1 MTDGAFSPLPETAK
15 IKNGGNPKMKN
26 QVQNENEIRN
36 YLMFSEFEMSDIDY
50 DVTFNIVD
58 IDFYF
63 ETVTVAIT
71 DNGRITQDT
80 YQLMKDKDGRFYFEY
95 GRFYEQ

>member
-1 MTDGAFSPLPETAK
+1 
-15 IKNGGNPKMKN
+15 MKN
-26 QVQNENEIRN
+26 QVQNENEIRD

-71 DNGRITQDT
+71 DNGKITQDT
-80 YQLMKDKDGRFYFEY
+80 FQLMKDKDDRYYFEY
-95 GRFYEQ
+95 GRFYEKKVYIDEFYKYED

>member
-1 MTDGAFSPLPETAK
+1 
-15 IKNGGNPKMKN
+15 MKT
-26 QVQNENEIRN
+26 QVQNENEIRK

-58 IDFYF
+58 IDFWY

-71 DNGRITQDT
+71 DNGKITQDT
-80 YQLMKDKDGRFYFEY
+80 YQLMKDQDGRYYFEY
-95 GRFYEQ
+95 GRFYEKKVYINDFYKIED

>member
-1 MTDGAFSPLPETAK
+1 
-15 IKNGGNPKMKN
+15 MKN
-26 QVQNENEIRN
+26 QVQNENEIRD

-71 DNGRITQDT
+71 DNGKITQDT
-80 YQLMKDKDGRFYFEY
+80 FQLMKDKDDRYYFEY
-95 GRFYEQ
+95 GRFYEKKVYIDEFYKCED

>member
-1 MTDGAFSPLPETAK
+1 
-15 IKNGGNPKMKN
+15 MKN

-50 DVTFNIVD
+50 DVTFDIVD
-58 IDFYF
+58 IDFWY

-71 DNGRITQDT
+71 DNGKITQET
-80 YQLMKDKDGRFYFEY
+80 FQLMKDKDDRMAKI
-95 GRFYEQ
+95 